1 MVKAERV
8 EIHTEPDMMK
18 PNCLKKVPCV
28 PPMKVT
34 GMNTAT
40 NTNVVEMAALVTSLR
55 ASVVAVAADLYLPD
69 SNFASTAS
77 TTTMASSTTVPMANT
92 KANSVMR
99 LSE

>member
-8 EIHTEPDMMK
+8 ERQTEPDMMK

-40 NTNVVEMAALVTSLR
+40 NTKVVEMAAAVTS
-55 ASVVAVAADLYLPD
+55 
-69 SNFASTAS
+69 
-77 TTTMASSTTVPMANT
+77 
-92 KANSVMR
+92 
-99 LSE
+99 